1 MVGREG
7 WGGEQGEV
15 GGRQEA
21 REKLRTLTRGSGINV
36 LTMDHE
42 TTIVYYTTMER
53 RETQFTSSS
62 LRENR
67 ILGIL
72 LLNHWPLLLMQQ
84 KVRIENLYTWPHM
97 Q

>member
-1 MVGREG
+1 MYQGEVSRGRCEG
-7 WGGEQGEV
+7 GRPGGEQ
-15 GGRQEA
+15 
-21 REKLRTLTRGSGINV
+21 LRTLTRGSGINV

-42 TTIVYYTTMER
+42 TAIVYYKTMER

-84 KVRIENLYTWPHM
+84 KVRIENLYTWPRM